1 VLSVTINDVAVVAKW
16 LRLRFVVPAFVGS
29 IPISRPI
36 IGSNALFIL
45 CRFCLPK
52 RKHVFSAMMT
62 ISDSI
67 QNAEKPSTNGS
78 FESSVY
84 GPVHS
89 WRLGWSLGI
98 DLLLNTSTCS
108 FNCVYCQLGDI
119 QLKTATRAIYVSTDK
134 LERDLRLSD
143 WEKAD
148 IITLSGNGE
157 PTLALN
163 LGEVIRFIKD
173 YTGKPVMVLTN
184 ATLLNDPAVQKDLL
198 LADQVACKLDAATDG
213 VLQRMNR
220 PVEGISLEGIISG
233 IEAFRQVYKGKLS
246 LQCMFMPTNTEDVDA
261 LTGLIAR
268 ISPDEVQLNTPKRP
282 YPMEWV
288 VDSRGNHSEPLVKSQ
303 QLRTIS
309 ETEADRIEELIKE
322 KAPSLPLISIY
333 RK

>member
-1 VLSVTINDVAVVAKW
+1 LVVTPFLFCAVSVYLNEST
-16 LRLRFVVPAFVGS
+16 
-29 IPISRPI
+29 
-36 IGSNALFIL
+36 
-45 CRFCLPK
+45 
-52 RKHVFSAMMT
+52 FSLMMT
-62 ISDSI
+62 IADSI
-67 QNAEKPSTNGS
+67 QNAEKLASNGG

-184 ATLLNDPAVQKDLL
+184 ATLLNDPAVQQDLR
-198 LADQVACKLDAATDG
+198 LADQVACKLDAATDS

-261 LTGLIAR
+261 LTSLIAR
-268 ISPDEVQLNTPKRP
+268 IAPDEVQLNTPKRP

-309 ETEADRIEELIKE
+309 ETEADRIEQLIKE

>member
-1 VLSVTINDVAVVAKW
+1 
-16 LRLRFVVPAFVGS
+16 
-29 IPISRPI
+29 
-36 IGSNALFIL
+36 
-45 CRFCLPK
+45 
-52 RKHVFSAMMT
+52 MT
-62 ISDSI
+62 IADSI
-67 QNAEKPSTNGS
+67 NLAEQPTAEGA
-78 FESSVY
+78 FTSSVY

-89 WRLGWSLGI
+89 WRLGWSLGV

-119 QLKTATRAIYVSTDK
+119 QLKTANRAIYVPTEK
-134 LERDLRLSD
+134 LERDLRLSQ

-163 LGEVIRFIKD
+163 LGEVIRFIKE
-173 YTGKPVMVLTN
+173 YTQKPVMVLTN
-184 ATLLNDPAVQKDLL
+184 ATLLNDPTVQRDLA

-220 PVEGISLEGIISG
+220 PVAGVTLEGIISG
-233 IEAFRQVYKGKLS
+233 IEAFRRGYKGKLS
-246 LQCMFMPTNTEDVDA
+246 LQCMFMPTNSEDVDA
-261 LTGLIAR
+261 LTGLIAK

-309 ETEADRIEELIKE
+309 EAEADRIEQLIRE
-322 KAPSLPLISIY
+322 KAPNLPLISIY

>member
-1 VLSVTINDVAVVAKW
+1 MSIADTIQTAEQ
-16 LRLRFVVPAFVGS
+16 P
-29 IPISRPI
+29 
-36 IGSNALFIL
+36 
-45 CRFCLPK
+45 LP
-52 RKHVFSAMMT
+52 
-62 ISDSI
+62 
-67 QNAEKPSTNGS
+67 NGQ
-78 FESSVY
+78 FASSVY

-119 QLKTATRAIYVSTDK
+119 QLKTAKRAIYVPTEK

-163 LGEVIRFIKD
+163 LGEAIRFLKD

-184 ATLLNDPAVQKDLL
+184 ATLLQDAAVQADLA
-198 LADQVACKLDAATDG
+198 LADAVACKLDAATDT

-220 PVEGISLEGIISG
+220 PVDGITLESIING
-233 IEAFRQVYKGKLS
+233 IEAFSKQYTGKLS
-246 LQCMFMPTNTEDVDA
+246 LQCMFMPTNADDVDA
-261 LTGLIAR
+261 LTSLIAR
-268 ISPDEVQLNTPKRP
+268 INPQEVQLNTPKRP
-282 YPMEWV
+282 YPLEWI
-288 VDSRGNHSEPLVKSQ
+288 VDSRGNHSDALVGSRT
-303 QLRTIS
+303 LRTIS
-309 ETEADRIEELIKE
+309 EAEADYIETLIRE
-322 KAPSLPLISIY
+322 KAPNLPILSIY

>member
-1 VLSVTINDVAVVAKW
+1 
-16 LRLRFVVPAFVGS
+16 
-29 IPISRPI
+29 
-36 IGSNALFIL
+36 
-45 CRFCLPK
+45 
-52 RKHVFSAMMT
+52 MMT
-62 ISDSI
+62 IADSI
-67 QNAEKPSTNGS
+67 QNAEKPASNGG
-78 FESSVY
+78 FDSSVY

-119 QLKTATRAIYVSTDK
+119 QLKTADRAIYVSTDK

-163 LGEVIRFIKD
+163 LGEAIRLIKD
-173 YTGKPVMVLTN
+173 YTQKPVMVLTN
-184 ATLLNDPAVQKDLL
+184 ATLLNDPAVQADLM
-198 LADQVACKLDAATDG
+198 LADQVACKLDAATDS

-220 PVEGISLEGIISG
+220 PVAGISLEEIVNG
-233 IEAFRQVYKGKLS
+233 IESFSTMYKGKLS
-246 LQCMFMPTNTEDVDA
+246 LQCMFMPTNAEDIDA
-261 LTGLIAR
+261 LTTLIAR
-268 ISPDEVQLNTPKRP
+268 ISPAEVQLNTPKRP
-282 YPMEWV
+282 YPLEWV

-309 ETEADRIEELIKE
+309 EAEADRIECLIKE
-322 KAPSLPLISIY
+322 KAPNLPLVSIY

>member
-1 VLSVTINDVAVVAKW
+1 
-16 LRLRFVVPAFVGS
+16 
-29 IPISRPI
+29 
-36 IGSNALFIL
+36 
-45 CRFCLPK
+45 
-52 RKHVFSAMMT
+52 MT
-62 ISDSI
+62 IADSI
-67 QNAEKPSTNGS
+67 NLAEQSTAEGG
-78 FESSVY
+78 FTSSVY

-89 WRLGWSLGI
+89 WRLGWSLGV

-119 QLKTATRAIYVSTDK
+119 QLKTANRAIYVPTEK
-134 LERDLRLSD
+134 LERDLRLSE

-163 LGEVIRFIKD
+163 LGEVIGLIKE
-173 YTGKPVMVLTN
+173 YTQKPVMVLTN
-184 ATLLNDPAVQKDLL
+184 ATLLNDPAVQRDLA

-213 VLQRMNR
+213 VLRMNR
-220 PVEGISLEGIISG
+220 PVAGVTLKSIISG
-233 IEAFRQVYKGKLS
+233 IEAFRQVYTGKLS
-246 LQCMFMPTNTEDVDA
+246 LQCMFMPTNSEDVDA

-309 ETEADRIEELIKE
+309 ESEADRIEQLIRE
-322 KAPSLPLISIY
+322 KTPNLPLISIY